1 MGKIRKMLETRKI
14 MINKSKATQKFCIL
28 TTQRS
33 GSTWLSTI
41 LDSNPKIQ
49 GFRELFIDQEFV
61 FPDSKL
67 DTFLLYKKNNSSK
80 KRPQATFEYLH
91 QLDNYIEE
99 REAIG
104 FKLMYDQLID
114 YPEII
119 VKLIQ
124 EKYKI
129 IHLVRENYLD
139 AIISSKIKD
148 EQGIVHTKVKI
159 EPKEVYLEPNWL
171 VKRLNK
177 QAKKIRIANIFLSLM
192 PNQVLNITYNDLRV
206 NQEQTLSSISN
217 FLELSLSREDQFKS
231 ELKKSNNKSHQQII
245 KNYNEVN
252 LALAGTKFFPLLN
265 K

>member
-1 MGKIRKMLETRKI
+1 MK
-14 MINKSKATQKFCIL
+14 NSSKEIQKFCIL
-28 TTQRS
+28 TSQRS

-41 LDSNPKIQ
+41 LDSNPKVQ
-49 GFRELFIDQEFV
+49 GFRELFIDQEFI

-67 DTFLLYKKNNSSK
+67 STFLLYQKDNADK
-80 KRPQATFEYLH
+80 KRPKITFEYLH
-91 QLDNYIEE
+91 NLDNYLNQ

-104 FKLMYDQLID
+104 FKLMYDQLLD

-119 VKLIQ
+119 LKLIQ

-159 EPKEVYLEPNWL
+159 EPKEVYLEPLWL
-171 VKRLNK
+171 IKRLNK
-177 QAKKIRIANIFLSLM
+177 QAMKVRIANIFLSLM

-217 FLELSLSREDQFKS
+217 FLELSLSQEDQFKS
-231 ELKKSNNKSHQQII
+231 ELKKSNNKSHRQII
-245 KNYNEVN
+245 KNYDEVN
-252 LALAGTKFFPLLN
+252 LALAETKFFRLLN
-265 K
+265 Q

>member
-1 MGKIRKMLETRKI
+1 M
-14 MINKSKATQKFCIL
+14 KSKTKEVQKFCIL

-41 LDSNPKIQ
+41 LDSNPKVQ
-49 GFRELFIDQEFV
+49 GFRELFIDREFV

-67 DTFLLYKKNNSSK
+67 STFLLYKSNDLAK
-80 KRPQATFEYLH
+80 KRPQITFKYLGEI
-91 QLDNYIEE
+91 DNYIENK
-99 REAIG
+99 EAIG
-104 FKLMYDQLID
+104 FKLMYDQLLD

-119 VKLIQ
+119 LKLIQ

-159 EPKEVYLEPNWL
+159 EPKEIYLEPSWL

-177 QAKKIRIANIFLSLM
+177 QAMKIKIAHLFLNLM
-192 PNQVLNITYNDLRV
+192 PNQVLNITYNDLRT
-206 NQEQTLSSISN
+206 NQEKTLSSISD
-217 FLELSLSREDQFKS
+217 FLELSLSDEDQFKS
-231 ELKKSNNKSHQQII
+231 ELKKSNNKSHREII
-245 KNYNEVN
+245 ENYAEVN
-252 LALAGTKFFPLLN
+252 SALAGTKFFPLLN
-265 K
+265 Q

>member
-1 MGKIRKMLETRKI
+1 M
-14 MINKSKATQKFCIL
+14 KSKTKEVQKFCIL

-41 LDSNPKIQ
+41 LDSNPKVQ
-49 GFRELFIDQEFV
+49 GFRELFIDQKFV

-67 DTFLLYKKNNSSK
+67 STFILYKSNSSAK
-80 KRPQATFEYLH
+80 KRPEITFKYL
-91 QLDNYIEE
+91 QKLDNYLEE
-99 REAIG
+99 KEAIG
-104 FKLMYDQLID
+104 FKLMYDQLLD

-159 EPKEVYLEPNWL
+159 EPKEIYLEPSWL

-177 QAKKIRIANIFLSLM
+177 QANKIKIANLFLSLI

-206 NQEQTLSSISN
+206 NQEQTLSSITN
-217 FLELSLSREDQFKS
+217 FLQLSLSQENQFKS
-231 ELKKSNNKSHQQII
+231 ELKKSNNKSHRQII
-245 KNYNEVN
+245 KNYEEVN
-252 LALAGTKFFPLLN
+252 SALAGTKFFPLLN
-265 K
+265 Q

>member
-1 MGKIRKMLETRKI
+1 MK
-14 MINKSKATQKFCIL
+14 NSSKEIQKFCIL

-41 LDSNPKIQ
+41 LDSNPKVQ
-49 GFRELFIDQEFV
+49 GFRELFIDQEFI

-67 DTFLLYKKNNSSK
+67 STFL
-80 KRPQATFEYLH
+80 FLH
-91 QLDNYIEE
+91 NLDNYLNQ

-104 FKLMYDQLID
+104 FKLMYDQLLD

-119 VKLIQ
+119 LKLIQ

-159 EPKEVYLEPNWL
+159 EPKEIYLEPLWL
-171 VKRLNK
+171 IKRLNK
-177 QAKKIRIANIFLSLM
+177 QAMKVRIANIFLSLM

-217 FLELSLSREDQFKS
+217 FLELSLSQEDQFKS
-231 ELKKSNNKSHQQII
+231 ELKKSNNKSHRQII
-245 KNYNEVN
+245 KNYDEVN
-252 LALAGTKFFPLLN
+252 LALAETKFFRLLN
-265 K
+265 Q

>member
-1 MGKIRKMLETRKI
+1 MK
-14 MINKSKATQKFCIL
+14 NSSKEIQKFCIL

-41 LDSNPKIQ
+41 LDSNPKVQ
-49 GFRELFIDQEFV
+49 GFRELFIDQEFI

-67 DTFLLYKKNNSSK
+67 STFLLYQKDNADK
-80 KRPQATFEYLH
+80 KRPKITFEYLH
-91 QLDNYIEE
+91 NLDNYLNQ

-104 FKLMYDQLID
+104 FKLMYDQLLD

-119 VKLIQ
+119 LKLIQ

-148 EQGIVHTKVKI
+148 
-159 EPKEVYLEPNWL
+159 
-171 VKRLNK
+171 LNK
-177 QAKKIRIANIFLSLM
+177 QAMKVRIANIFLSLM

-217 FLELSLSREDQFKS
+217 FLELSLSQEDQFKS
-231 ELKKSNNKSHQQII
+231 ELKKSNNKSHRQII
-245 KNYNEVN
+245 KNYDEVN
-252 LALAGTKFFPLLN
+252 LALAETKFFRLLN
-265 K
+265 Q

>member
-1 MGKIRKMLETRKI
+1 MIETENT
-14 MINKSKATQKFCIL
+14 MINKSKVTQKFCIL

-41 LDSNPKIQ
+41 LDSNAKIQ
-49 GFRELFIDQEFV
+49 GFRELFIDREFV

-67 DTFLLYKKNNSSK
+67 DTFILYKKNNAGK
-80 KRPQATFEYLH
+80 KRPRITFNYLSK
-91 QLDNYIEE
+91 LDDYAEA

-159 EPKEVYLEPNWL
+159 EPKEVYLEPMWL
-171 VKRLNK
+171 IKRLNK
-177 QAKKIRIANIFLSLM
+177 QAMKIKTASIILSLL
-192 PNQVLNITYNDLRV
+192 PNKVLNITYNDLRV
-206 NQEQTLSSISN
+206 NQEKTLSSISN
-217 FLELSLSREDQFKS
+217 FLELSLSQEDQFKS
-231 ELKKSNNKSHQQII
+231 ELKKSNNKSHRQII
-245 KNYNEVN
+245 KNYDEVN
-252 LALAGTKFFPLLN
+252 LALAETKFFPLLN